1 MRLTI
6 HERRVSMSIGY
17 IGKATFAIGVLTVGM
32 FAAESPFAGTWK
44 INAAKSKLAGSGI
57 GGSGSVRVECDG
69 TTYKSSVDTTNE
81 KGQPIK
87 FDYEATLDG
96 KPSKVTGSATMD
108 ETSLKRVNDHTIDA
122 TAKKD
127 GKAVYTDKRTISK
140 DGKTYTI
147 SRTGTSPDG
156 KKYHATIVFDKQ

>member
-1 MRLTI
+1 
-6 HERRVSMSIGY
+6 
-17 IGKATFAIGVLTVGM
+17 VGL

-44 INAAKSKLAGSGI
+44 VNGAKSKLAGSGI
-57 GGSGSVRVECDG
+57 GSGVVRVESDG
-69 TTYKSSVDTTNE
+69 KTYKASVDNTDE
-81 KGQPIK
+81 KGQPVK
-87 FDYEATLDG
+87 FDYEASLDG

-108 ETSLKRVNDHTIDA
+108 EISLKRVNAHTIDA
-122 TAKKD
+122 IGKKD
-127 GKAVYTDKRTISK
+127 GKVVYTDKRTVSP

>member
-1 MRLTI
+1 
-6 HERRVSMSIGY
+6 
-17 IGKATFAIGVLTVGM
+17 
-32 FAAESPFAGTWK
+32 
-44 INAAKSKLAGSGI
+44 
-57 GGSGSVRVECDG
+57 
-69 TTYKSSVDTTNE
+69 
-81 KGQPIK
+81 
-87 FDYEATLDG
+87 
-96 KPSKVTGSATMD
+96 MD